1 VEDRKTRILLVED
14 EPQISFIIE
23 KFLSTRPDWEVVCA
37 WNGKEAV
44 EAWRRGE
51 FDIILMDLR
60 LPEMDGF
67 RATELIR
74 AEESMNQEGIPARV
88 PIIALTAQASRGHVK
103 TCFDFGITDFIT
115 KPVKMS
121 RLLEIV
127 DKHARASA
135 K

>member
-23 KFLSTRPDWEVVCA
+23 KFLSTRPDWEVVCV

-44 EAWRRGE
+44 EAWRRNE

-67 RATELIR
+67 KATELIR

-88 PIIALTAQASRGHVK
+88 PIIALTAQPSRDHVK
-103 TCFDFGITDFIT
+103 TCFDSGITDFIT
-115 KPVKMS
+115 KPVKMG

-127 DKHARASA
+127 DKHARTSA